1 MRILVTGGEGF
12 IGSHIVER
20 LCELRHDV
28 MTLDNHDTY
37 GLLTTDELA
46 HIHQWRQ
53 RRWTD
58 RVTRRRGSVTDKDT
72 LLKVFQSRPEIVIHL
87 ASYPRAKLVNN
98 DPLLGVNNI
107 VDGTVNLLEHC
118 KNFGTKRFVFVS
130 SSMIYGHFEDG
141 VKENADTKP
150 INIYGEAKLAAERFC
165 KQFHASFGLEY
176 VIARPSGV
184 YGPGDIPDRVVTKF
198 FDQAMQN
205 KNITVHQGINKV
217 DFTYV
222 TDAAEG
228 IIRCATT
235 PGAANLSFNITSGE
249 GHSLESVA
257 QHIKEIADSRSE
269 IRVEGTNSLYPSR
282 GGLDISRAR
291 DILKYNPQVGLIE
304 GLNHYHDWIRQMH
317 PPKDHCMLFTD
328 RDNKW

>member
-1 MRILVTGGEGF
+1 LRILVTGGEGF

-46 HIHQWRQ
+46 HIHRWRQ

-58 RVTRRRGSVTDKDT
+58 RVIRRRGSVTDKDT
-72 LLKVFQSRPEIVIHL
+72 LLKVFQWEPEIVIHL

-98 DPLLGVNNI
+98 DPQLGVNNI
-107 VDGTVNLLEHC
+107 VDGTINLLEHC
-118 KNFGTKRFVFVS
+118 KNFGTKRLVFVS

-228 IIRCATT
+228 IIQCAIT
-235 PGAANLSFNITSGE
+235 PRAANLSFNITSGE

-291 DILKYNPQVGLIE
+291 DILNYDPQVGLVQ

-317 PPKDHCMLFTD
+317 PPKDHVMVFTD

>member
-37 GLLTTDELA
+37 GLLTMDELA

-53 RRWTD
+53 RRWCEK
-58 RVTRRRGSVTDKDT
+58 VIRRRGSVTDKDT

-98 DPLLGVNNI
+98 DPLMGVNNI
-107 VDGTVNLLEHC
+107 VDGTINLLEHC
-118 KNFGTKRFVFVS
+118 KNFATKRFVFVS
-130 SSMIYGHFEDG
+130 SSMIYGHFDDG

-165 KQFHASFGLEY
+165 KQFHTSFGLEY

-198 FDQAMQN
+198 FDLAMQN

-228 IIRCATT
+228 IIQCATT

-257 QHIKEIADSRSE
+257 QHIKDIADSKSE

-291 DILKYNPQVGLIE
+291 DILNYDPQVGLVE
-304 GLNHYHDWIRQMH
+304 GLNHYHDWVQKMH
-317 PPKDHCMLFTD
+317 SAKDDGIVFTD